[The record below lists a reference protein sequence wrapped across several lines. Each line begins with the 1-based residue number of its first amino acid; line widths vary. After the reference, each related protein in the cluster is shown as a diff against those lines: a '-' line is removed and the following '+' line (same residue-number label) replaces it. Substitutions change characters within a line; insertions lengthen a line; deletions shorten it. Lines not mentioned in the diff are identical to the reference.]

1 MTQVSDKSGIVLIDK
16 PEGMTSFSVVS
27 AVRKILGIKKAGH
40 AGTLD
45 PFATGLL
52 VVALGRATRVL
63 RYMENHDKT
72 YRATMEL
79 GIITDTGDKEGKIV
93 GGTLPDEKE
102 RARLLDNNASLIR
115 DAVMSMK
122 GEITQV
128 PSIYSAI
135 KISGRPAYDYA
146 RSGQEVEIPSRKV
159 TIHSI
164 EIHEIY
170 EKDGKIR
177 VDMTVSCSKGTYI
190 RSLCEDIGKKLGCG
204 AYCLSLR
211 RLKAGAFS
219 VENALSLEKLREKTE
234 GAEDGGNMGFLLP
247 EMCAL
252 SDLSKISVSEKEARD
267 LRNGKKLDF
276 SVFKD
281 RMENIGATME
291 QRVLA
296 VAGTE
301 PVAVIYSQKDEE
313 TILIREERVFS

>member
-72 YRATMEL
+72 YRTTMEL

-102 RARLLDNNASLIR
+102 RARLLENDASLIR
-115 DAVMSMK
+115 EAVMSMK

-146 RSGQEVEIPSRKV
+146 RSGQEVEIPSRQV

-170 EKDGKIR
+170 EKDGKLR

-204 AYCLSLR
+204 AYCLALR

-219 VENALSLEKLREKTE
+219 VENALSLEELREKAE
-234 GAEDGGNMGFLLP
+234 GAKEEGEVDFLLP

-252 SDLSKISVSEKEARD
+252 SDLLKISVSEKEARD

-281 RMENIGATME
+281 RMENIGAAME

-296 VAGTE
+296 VAGSE